1 MRFALVKKGRGSN
14 LYVSA
19 CDYWVCRGAKSWK
32 IGLLPPTRSSCS
44 FCVSLPHAT
53 REKCTDARPYFVSHV
68 LLSWQ
73 NGQSTAEDGVTP
85 AVKVATHTAPH
96 THTHT
101 HTLVQTLKTGADV
114 YSCQQRK
121 LNLKER
127 LFFGLKS
134 FCSSAGARARQC
146 DLLYS

>member
-101 HTLVQTLKTGADV
+101 RTDTQNG
-114 YSCQQRK
+114 SR
-121 LNLKER
+121 R
-127 LFFGLKS
+127 LFLPAAETKFKGEIIFQSKEFLQQS
-134 FCSSAGARARQC
+134 RCTC
-146 DLLYS
+146 TTV